1 MNIEIIE
8 ERGRKIGWCIREIR
22 YLFWI
27 THPNVIQK
35 RLPIIPYHHPCC
47 CCWFLNLVDILD
59 LIVIGF
65 LSFRGIKTFSSS
77 QPSPPPLP
85 NQPKWHLIFVIMAQ
99 FSILWE
105 LLPMCCRHQGGKVS
119 YTKVC
124 CLSKLGPGD
133 AKKREKN

>member
-8 ERGRKIGWCIREIR
+8 ESGREIDGCIREIR

-27 THPNVIQK
+27 TYPNVIQT
-35 RLPIIPYHHPCC
+35 RLPNHPCC

-124 CLSKLGPGD
+124 YLSKLEPGD
-133 AKKREKN
+133 AKKRGKN